1 MILRCIRWNDG
12 RGNGN
17 GEEDTI
23 ILWGVRVYPI
33 LRDDEPRYQRRQQ
46 KAESLHDGVF
56 EALFQFASNGFGLHV
71 HADDSNLSLAQQS
84 VGK

>member
-1 MILRCIRWNDG
+1 MILRCIRWNGG
-12 RGNGN
+12 RGNEN
-17 GEEDTI
+17 SEEDTI

-46 KAESLHDGVF
+46 QAASLHDGVF
-56 EALFQFASNGFGLHV
+56 EALFQFASNGLGLHV

>member
-17 GEEDTI
+17 SEEDTI